1 MGEKLIELE
10 RIRDKGFKI
19 LKENL
24 TPMELIKFFQI
35 MSPGTGDYTKEKYE
49 NNELTIE
56 GFEKFLK
63 ENGEI

>member
-24 TPMELIKFFQI
+24 TPIELIKFFQI
-35 MSPGTGDYTKEKYE
+35 ISLGTGDYTKEKYE
-49 NNELTIE
+49 NDELTIE
-56 GFEKFLK
+56 GFEKFLA
-63 ENGEI
+63 EN